1 MTLTLRSKYLA
12 IFLSLWLISCTEVP
26 KDLLRQQVISAEG
39 TVAGAISPV
48 SQLLA
53 VSSLT
58 SGIIVWD
65 IQTGSAKY
73 RLSHGDPTQN
83 LVTHLAFSADGKYL
97 LSADPVNVALWDLQD
112 GKNLGFWAM
121 QAGVTVRDI
130 AVSDYGR
137 HLLIGQS
144 DGKIQHITLKSGR
157 RLEFQGHSENI
168 NAVALSPNGRYAL
181 TGSSDLHSYFWDTDS
196 AQILQSMSHPNR
208 VTRVALDT
216 QGRYLFSADSLQ
228 QAQLLDIRTGRVLSK
243 LKLDRGRVFSSARF
257 SSDGKWLLTGSPSQ
271 RASIW
276 NVQTGQLVKDWA
288 VSPSPYAKPPGAV
301 VYDVAL
307 LNNGQVLTLSSSGLA
322 EYWEFKP

>member
-12 IFLSLWLISCTEVP
+12 VFLSLWLVSCTEVP
-26 KDLLRQQVISAEG
+26 KDLLRQQAISAEG
-39 TVAGAISPV
+39 TVAGAISPT

-58 SGIIVWD
+58 SGIVIWD
-65 IQTGSAKY
+65 TSTSKAKF

-83 LVTHLAFSADGKYL
+83 LVTHLIFSADGKFL
-97 LSADPVNVALWDLQD
+97 LSADPNNAALWDMQD

-121 QAGVTVRDI
+121 QAGVTIRDI
-130 AVSDYGR
+130 AVSDFGR

-168 NAVALSPNGRYAL
+168 NAVAISPNGRYAL

-196 AQILQSMSHPNR
+196 AQILQSISHPNR
-208 VTRVALDT
+208 VTRVALDP
-216 QGRYLFSADSLQ
+216 QGRFLFSADSLQ
-228 QAQLLDIRTGRVLSK
+228 QAQIIELKTGRLLSR
-243 LKLDRGRVFSSARF
+243 LQLDRGRVFSTARF

-271 RASIW
+271 RVSIW
-276 NVQTGQLVKDWA
+276 NVQTGQRVKDWS

>member
-12 IFLSLWLISCTEVP
+12 IFLSLWLVGCTEVP
-26 KDLLRQQVISAEG
+26 KDLLRQQAISAEG
-39 TVAGAISPV
+39 TIAGAISTTNH
-48 SQLLA
+48 LLA

-58 SGIIVWD
+58 SGIIVWNT
-65 IQTGSAKY
+65 QVSAAKF

-83 LVTHLAFSADGKYL
+83 LVTHLVFSPDGKYL
-97 LSADPVNVALWDLQD
+97 LSADPANAALWDMQD

-121 QAGVTVRDI
+121 QKGVTIRDV

-144 DGKIQHITLKSGR
+144 DGNIQHITLKSGR
-157 RLEFQGHSENI
+157 RLEFQGHTENV
-168 NAVALSPNGRYAL
+168 NTVALSPNGRYAL

-196 AQILQSMSHPNR
+196 AQIMRSISHPNR
-208 VTRVALDT
+208 VTRVALDA

-228 QAQLLDIRTGRVLSK
+228 QAQVIELKTGKVKSRLQ
-243 LKLDRGRVFSSARF
+243 LDRGRVFSSARF
-257 SSDGKWLLTGSPSQ
+257 SSDGKWLMTGSPSQ
-271 RASIW
+271 RVSIW

>member
-1 MTLTLRSKYLA
+1 MTLTLRFKYLA
-12 IFLSLWLISCTEVP
+12 IFLSLWLVSCTEVP
-26 KDLLRQQVISAEG
+26 KDLLRQQAISAEG
-39 TVAGAISPV
+39 TVAGAIS
-48 SQLLA
+48 STNQLLA

-58 SGIIVWD
+58 SGILVWD
-65 IQTGSAKY
+65 TTTATAKF
-73 RLSHGDPTQN
+73 RLSHGNPTEN
-83 LVTHLAFSADGKYL
+83 LVTHLVFSPDGKYL
-97 LSADPVNVALWDLQD
+97 LSADPVNVALWDMQD

-121 QAGVTVRDI
+121 QQGVTIRDI

-137 HLLIGQS
+137 HLLMGQS
-144 DGKIQHITLKSGR
+144 DGKIQHVTLKSGR
-157 RLEFQGHSENI
+157 RLEFQGHSENV

-181 TGSSDLHSYFWDTDS
+181 TGSSDLHSYFWDTES
-196 AQILQSMSHPNR
+196 AQILRSISHPNR
-208 VTRVALDT
+208 VTRVALDM

-228 QAQLLDIRTGRVLSK
+228 QAQVLDIKTGKVQSK
-243 LKLDRGRVFSSARF
+243 LRLDRGRVFSSARF

-276 NVQTGQLVKDWA
+276 NVQTGELVKDWA